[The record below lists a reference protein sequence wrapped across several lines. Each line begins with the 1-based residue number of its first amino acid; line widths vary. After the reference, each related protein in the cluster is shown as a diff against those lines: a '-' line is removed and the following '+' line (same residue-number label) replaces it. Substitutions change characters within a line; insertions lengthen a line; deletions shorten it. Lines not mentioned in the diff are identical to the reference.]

1 MENEEKKEVVDTE
14 VKVNEKNT
22 ETNETTEKKDVE
34 KKEKT
39 FTENQVN
46 EIVEKRLAKAK
57 KGIPSKEE
65 MKQFN
70 DWKESQK
77 TEQEKREEKEK
88 EYLKTQTERDN
99 LQKENL
105 LLREGVK
112 QDDLDYVMFKVSKQE
127 GEFKDNLEK
136 FIKDNPKFLKSY
148 EEPKKTIDLG
158 SEHNDKKPVDDSF
171 ARKVMGLK

>member
-1 MENEEKKEVVDTE
+1 MEKVQLKRLFKKKGKNMENEEKKEVVDTE

-88 EYLKTQTERDN
+88 RI
-99 LQKENL
+99 
-105 LLREGVK
+105 
-112 QDDLDYVMFKVSKQE
+112 S
-127 GEFKDNLEK
+127 
-136 FIKDNPKFLKSY
+136 
-148 EEPKKTIDLG
+148 
-158 SEHNDKKPVDDSF
+158 
-171 ARKVMGLK
+171 